1 MGYNLKK
8 GERLLYKL
16 TNQNN
21 QTQNN
26 TTWGVKITNYA
37 ENQNPKN
44 TNLCSS
50 DVVHAYTNPI
60 LALIRNTSDANIPNP
75 KLWLAKGIIVNTG
88 AGIKCGCKSL
98 TTIRELIIPTISL
111 EQRIA
116 FAIYS
121 ALSVYKER
129 SFVLWTNNWLKNID
143 RTVYA
148 ANAANA
154 AAYAA
159 TNAAYASDAA
169 TAANAAAN
177 AADAAVNAANA
188 AVNAAYAAY
197 AAMNAAMNAAVR
209 AAANATADA
218 AAYATKPLN
227 FDLIAKKAMLIK

>member
-148 ANAANA
+148 ANAATA
-154 AAYAA
+154 AAYAVYA
-159 TNAAYASDAA
+159 TNAAD
-169 TAANAAAN
+169 AAAN

-197 AAMNAAMNAAVR
+197 AAMNAAVR